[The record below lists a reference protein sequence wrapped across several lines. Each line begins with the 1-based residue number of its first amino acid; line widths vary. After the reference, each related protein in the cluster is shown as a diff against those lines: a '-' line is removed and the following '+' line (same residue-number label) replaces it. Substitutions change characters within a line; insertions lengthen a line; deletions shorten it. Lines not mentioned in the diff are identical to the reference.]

1 MRMALYGMPC
11 AGKTT
16 IMEQIPNARI
26 VHGSQELNRICGG
39 SFASLSDE
47 EKNAVRI
54 MYTEFIRGLDEELI
68 VSDGHYSFLEN
79 VAFTDA
85 DSELYDVFLYIYC
98 PPEILLE
105 RYRQSAKNSRF
116 SENAVETIKQWQNYE
131 IEHLR
136 EACHQRNKD
145 FYVVSDHDD
154 DASKALS
161 FIEFIR
167 NGHSGFQTARQ
178 ISDKIRAIYPQPC
191 ELFIVDGDKTAIL
204 QDSYRFCCG
213 GKTAVFDRNFYTDYQ
228 SYLFAYELSRA
239 PAPQYSNI
247 EGLTKNSLVW
257 DEVKEGHYVVLS
269 SGITDLW
276 DKIGTRFHLQNV
288 IADPIISADTK
299 YFITKLLQEAG
310 YTIRAY
316 GDSKID
322 LYMLRQANE
331 GTLFIGQRISRSL
344 RGESLHG
351 IRLIYDHQFY
361 RLSDAMEPEVLHDI
375 QICKSN
381 SGINGNR
388 LALAHIR
395 LGNKLGAAISNQIS
409 PQDTAILV
417 LGRGGRFFGDGLYVG
432 FGGVFYSM
440 HPSRDEIPDIEA
452 DRVILVDSVINT
464 GKSILRIIQK
474 LRAKRP
480 DMDIIIAANVIQED
494 AVKLFNGMKVYAVR
508 TSSNSFVGK
517 NQAKQA
523 GKTGPDTADRLFNL
537 IEKRF

>member
-1 MRMALYGMPC
+1 MRIALYGMPC

-26 VHGSQELNRICGG
+26 IHGSQELNRICGG
-39 SFASLSDE
+39 EFASLTDE
-47 EKNAVRI
+47 EKKAVRI
-54 MYTEFIRGLDEELI
+54 MYTEFIRGLDDELI
-68 VSDGHYSFLEN
+68 ISDGHYSFLEDI
-79 VAFTDA
+79 AFTDA

-98 PPEILLE
+98 RAEILLQ
-105 RYRQSAKNSRF
+105 RYRQSAKNSKF
-116 SENAVETIKQWQNYE
+116 SENSVETIEQWQNYE

-136 EACHQRNKD
+136 EECHKRNKD
-145 FYVVSDHDD
+145 FYVVSDSEDNT
-154 DASKALS
+154 SGVLS

-167 NGHSGFQTARQ
+167 NGHSGFRIAKQ
-178 ISDKIRAIYPQPC
+178 ISNKIRAIYPQPC

-213 GKTAVFDRNFYTDYQ
+213 GKTTVFDRNFYTDYQ
-228 SYLFAYELSRA
+228 SYLFADELLRVPSLR
-239 PAPQYSNI
+239 YSNI

-257 DEVKEGHYVVLS
+257 DEVKEGNYIVLS

-276 DKIGTRFHLQNV
+276 DKIGTQFHLQNI

-299 YFITKLLQEAG
+299 YYITKLLQSVG

-344 RGESLHG
+344 QGESLHG
-351 IRLIYDHQFY
+351 LRLIYDHQFY
-361 RLSDAMEPEVLHDI
+361 CLSDTMDSEVLNNI
-375 QICKSN
+375 RICKSN

-395 LGNKLGAAISNQIS
+395 LGNRLGTVISDLIS
-409 PQDTAILV
+409 PQDTAVLV
-417 LGRGGRFFGDGLYVG
+417 LERGGRFFGDGLYAG

-440 HPSRDEIPDIEA
+440 NPSKDEIPDIEA

-464 GKSILRIIQK
+464 GKSILKIIQK
-474 LRAKRP
+474 IRAKRA
-480 DMDIIIAANVIQED
+480 DIDIIIAANVIQKD
-494 AVKLFNGMKVYAVR
+494 AVKLFDGLKIYCVR

-517 NQAKQA
+517 NQAKQV

-537 IEKRF
+537 IKKRF